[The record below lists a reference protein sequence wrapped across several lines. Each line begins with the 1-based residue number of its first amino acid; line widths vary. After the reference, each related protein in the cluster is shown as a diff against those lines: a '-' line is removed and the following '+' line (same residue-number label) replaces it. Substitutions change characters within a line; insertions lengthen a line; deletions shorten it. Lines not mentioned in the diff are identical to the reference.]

1 LCLIFY
7 YIYKLFK
14 NVKKNQQKMAVK
26 ILSVDD
32 EVDLELL
39 LSQHFR
45 RQIRKGE
52 YEFLFAHNG
61 IEALQVL
68 LKNPD
73 ISIILSDINMPE
85 MDGLTLLARINEMR
99 NPALK
104 CIMVSAYGD
113 MDNIR
118 QAMNG
123 GAFDFATKPI
133 DLDDLDKTIEKAI
146 EQINFVRSSQKE
158 HKQLVNIQNDLDVAR
173 EIQLAILPRNFKLN
187 MPLGD
192 NVDIHASMLAAKYVG
207 GDMYDFFP
215 IDETHLGFTMAD
227 VSGKGIPAAIF
238 MAVSRTMI
246 KAIGS
251 RGIKSYE
258 CMKQVND
265 MLCEESLDSMFVTT
279 FYGVYDLETGEI
291 EYTNAGHNPP
301 FILKANGTVEML
313 KSNIN
318 IVLGAIDGMT
328 FKGDTVTLQP
338 GDTLVTYTDGVTEAE
353 NINKEQFGES
363 GLAATLETLKGATSQ
378 QIVDRIN
385 EKVKEFA
392 GEAEQNDDITQ
403 LIIRRKA

>member
-1 LCLIFY
+1 
-7 YIYKLFK
+7 
-14 NVKKNQQKMAVK
+14 MAVK

-39 LSQHFR
+39 LTQHFR
-45 RQIRKGE
+45 RQIRKGD
-52 YEFLFAHNG
+52 YEFFFAHNG
-61 IEALQVL
+61 IEALQVI
-68 LKNPD
+68 LKHPD

-146 EQINFVRSSQKE
+146 EQIEYVRSSQKE
-158 HKQLVNIQNDLDVAR
+158 HSQLVNIQNDLSVAR

-187 MPLGD
+187 IEAGS
-192 NVDIHASMLAAKYVG
+192 NVDIFASMIAAKDVG

-215 IDETHLGFTMAD
+215 IDATHMGFTMAD

-246 KAIGS
+246 KAFGS

-279 FYGVYDLETGEI
+279 FYGVFDLETGEI

-301 FILKANGTVEML
+301 YILKADGRVEML

-318 IVLGAIDGMT
+318 IVLGAIEGME
-328 FKGDTVTLQP
+328 FKGDTFTLEK
-338 GDTLVTYTDGVTEAE
+338 GDALVTFTDGVTEAE
-353 NINKEQFGES
+353 NAEHGQFGEDR
-363 GLAATLETLKGATSQ
+363 LVATLETLKGATSE
-378 QIVDRIN
+378 QIVTRIN

-392 GEAEQNDDITQ
+392 GDTEQSDDITQ
-403 LIIRRKA
+403 LVIRRIA